1 MNWNLFTLIMS
12 GGQGADEPRPE
23 AEAMREYAME
33 KGYPA
38 ELVLTETQSKNT
50 KENFLYSKRVAEAH
64 SEGKP
69 YCCIYATSDYHLLRA
84 GLYAGRAGFS
94 CDGVGGR
101 TAGYYLPNAL
111 LREYIAYV
119 VMNKKRYL
127 TIAAVVFALSLTL
140 WGGLAL
146 LAWFARML

>member
-1 MNWNLFTLIMS
+1 M
-12 GGQGADEPRPE
+12 
-23 AEAMREYAME
+23 
-33 KGYPA
+33 
-38 ELVLTETQSKNT
+38 
-50 KENFLYSKRVAEAH
+50 
-64 SEGKP
+64 
-69 YCCIYATSDYHLLRA
+69 CIRDR
-84 GLYAGRAGFS
+84 YAGRAGFS

>member
-1 MNWNLFTLIMS
+1 MS
-12 GGQGADEPRPE
+12 RVPRLKPC
-23 AEAMREYAME
+23 
-33 KGYPA
+33 GS
-38 ELVLTETQSKNT
+38 TQWKKVIRRSLCWRK
-50 KENFLYSKRVAEAH
+50 H
-64 SEGKP
+64 SRRTRRKIF
-69 YCCIYATSDYHLLRA
+69 IYATSDYHLLRA

>member
-1 MNWNLFTLIMS
+1 MS

-69 YCCIYATSDYHLLRA
+69 YCCIYGDKRLPSAA
-84 GLYAGRAGFS
+84 GGAVRRTGRLF
-94 CDGVGGR
+94 
-101 TAGYYLPNAL
+101 L
-111 LREYIAYV
+111 
-119 VMNKKRYL
+119 
-127 TIAAVVFALSLTL
+127 
-140 WGGLAL
+140 
-146 LAWFARML
+146 

>member
-1 MNWNLFTLIMS
+1 
-12 GGQGADEPRPE
+12 
-23 AEAMREYAME
+23 
-33 KGYPA
+33 
-38 ELVLTETQSKNT
+38 
-50 KENFLYSKRVAEAH
+50 
-64 SEGKP
+64 
-69 YCCIYATSDYHLLRA
+69 
-84 GLYAGRAGFS
+84 
-94 CDGVGGR
+94 VGGR